1 VTIAIIVGVWVGAA
15 GAVGALCKIAA
26 QSDSRMPPPPK
37 RDEDR
42 P

>member
-15 GAVGALCKIAA
+15 GAVGALCKAA
-26 QSDSRMPPPPK
+26 GRKTPPPPK